1 MNHIVK
7 SIVEEWVKTG
17 VIEESDSPLYYF
29 GLYEGGIFVIEVLVT
44 LVIASIMQSLWVGI
58 IFFLAF
64 FSIRRFS
71 GGFHAETRVRCFIV
85 SVFVVVGAMKGIEL
99 LCNCYSFHMVLIS
112 GICSVAIGVM
122 SPVENEKREL
132 TTHETMI
139 HKNRLLLIL
148 LCELVLSII
157 LAMLEQKMILSC
169 VTMAILVCI
178 FLNVLEVI
186 KRKLYCNSGNATL
199 E

>member
-7 SIVEEWVKTG
+7 TIVDEWVKAG

-44 LVIASIMQSLWVGI
+44 LVIASIMQSLWVGM

-85 SVFVVVGAMKGIEL
+85 SVFVVVGAMKGIAL
-99 LCNCYSFHMVLIS
+99 LCNCHSFHMVLIS
-112 GICSVAIGVM
+112 GICSVVIGIM
-122 SPVENEKREL
+122 SPIENEKRTL
-132 TTHETMI
+132 TTQERMI
-139 HKNRLLLIL
+139 HKKRLLLIL
-148 LCELVLSII
+148 LFELVFSII
-157 LAMLEQKMILSC
+157 LALLEQKVMLSC
-169 VTMAILVCI
+169 VTMAILVCL

-186 KRKLYCNSGNATL
+186 KRKIL
-199 E
+199 

>member
-7 SIVEEWVKTG
+7 SIVNEWVKAG
-17 VIEESDSPLYYF
+17 VIDESDSPLYYF

-44 LVIASIMQSLWVGI
+44 FVIASIMQSLWVGI

-85 SVFVVVGAMKGIEL
+85 SVFIVVGAMKGIAL
-99 LCNCYSFHMVLIS
+99 LCSCHSFHLVLIS
-112 GICSVAIGVM
+112 AICSVVIGIM
-122 SPVENEKREL
+122 SPIGNEKRTL
-132 TTHETMI
+132 TTQERMI
-139 HKNRLLLIL
+139 HKRRLLLIL
-148 LCELVLSII
+148 LCELVFSII
-157 LAMLEQKMILSC
+157 LALLEQKVMLSC
-169 VTMAILVCI
+169 VTMAILVCL

-186 KRKLYCNSGNATL
+186 KRKNIVAVETL
-199 E
+199 S